1 MRVNLTLFIQIFH
14 ITGVIIFLKI
24 FLFKPMLNIL
34 SAKDRRRN
42 FLKKRSEKEADLI
55 EEISNRYDS
64 KIVEFRSNVEDLR
77 TPDNFFTD
85 VKFSE
90 VLLNDKANGKAAGKE
105 EILTS
110 PELLKKE
117 DESRIKKEVLND
129 FI

>member
-14 ITGVIIFLKI
+14 LTGVIVFLKI

-42 FLKKRSEKEADLI
+42 FLKKRSGKEADLI

-64 KIVEFRSNVEDLR
+64 KIIEFRSNVEDLR
-77 TPDNFFTD
+77 TPDNFFAD
-85 VKFSE
+85 AKFSE
-90 VLLNDKANGKAAGKE
+90 VLLNDKANGKADGKE
-105 EILTS
+105 GILPS